1 MIVSPV
7 EKDIEEKVEW
17 LKVNKEVN
25 ELGLK
30 FP

>member
-7 EKDIEEKVEW
+7 EKDIDERDEWIKVD
-17 LKVNKEVN
+17 KDVN